1 MKLRS
6 MNGNEFEVDQRT
18 LRRCCF
24 IKLIWLVQMNIKK
37 NLNYIE
43 NESVTD

>member
-1 MKLRS
+1 

-18 LRRCCF
+18 LRRCWF
-24 IKLIWLVQMNIKK
+24 IKLIRLVQMNIKK